1 VCFAKCRYY
10 TTVLSFLI
18 YAGKGV
24 KDKRRSR
31 ERSGGASNGG
41 SKLSPSL
48 PTSPLQAEFGCSAPG
63 DGGTIALMHNFEL
76 ALKPEDINKSLAV
89 VRSYPEGITV
99 PSMMDKFEF
108 SNSNALRAA
117 LDVLIRK
124 GQARKEDAGRFFA
137 VYQTR

>member
-1 VCFAKCRYY
+1 
-10 TTVLSFLI
+10 
-18 YAGKGV
+18 
-24 KDKRRSR
+24 
-31 ERSGGASNGG
+31 
-41 SKLSPSL
+41 
-48 PTSPLQAEFGCSAPG
+48 
-63 DGGTIALMHNFEL
+63 MHNFEL